1 MTQLRLVASFLGKK
15 NCFIDILCGRIAL
28 VWHIFI
34 KETARQLITFLIVS
48 NLLEALLDN
57 TNPLLAFLH
66 KVRSLDD
73 CFVQASV

>member
-1 MTQLRLVASFLGKK
+1 MRLVASFLGKEDG
-15 NCFIDILCGRIAL
+15 FIDILGGGIAL
-28 VWHIFI
+28 EWHIFI
-34 KETARQLITFLIVS
+34 EETARQLITFLIVS

-73 CFVQASV
+73 CFVQASA

>member
-1 MTQLRLVASFLGKK
+1 MRLVAFFFGYEDG
-15 NCFIDILCGRIAL
+15 FIDILGGGIAL
-28 VWHIFI
+28 EWHIFI
-34 KETARQLITFLIVS
+34 EETARQLITFLIVS

-66 KVRSLDD
+66 KVRSLDN